1 MARKRYGK
9 PGDLLSL
16 QRILWQAILDTKG
29 LTDGEASADLVLK
42 TSHALAQLAGAYQKV
57 LFTTDIEARL
67 TALEQRQALEERT
80 MANGRH

>member
-16 QRILWQAILDTKG
+16 QRVLWQAIVDTKA

-42 TSHALAQLAGAYQKV
+42 TSHALAQLTNAYQKLV
-57 LFTTDIEARL
+57 LGTEFEQRL
-67 TALEQRQALEERT
+67 RALETRQDLEEHRT
-80 MANGRH
+80 NGRY